1 VPMWINLVAYWVI
14 ALPLGG
20 WLTFGRGEGA
30 AGMWVGLAW
39 GLLLA
44 ALLLVVRFVR
54 KTRVA

>member
-1 VPMWINLVAYWVI
+1 MWINLVAYWAI